1 MLDKGI
7 RLTGAWNSGK
17 EFEEPPN
24 IVIPMI
30 EVLKSIPPTSLP
42 TAHERIVSIGSC
54 RVWTRSVWHLGI
66 AHSHAGQHFFAPV
79 IHVDNLRL
87 GL

>member
-1 MLDKGI
+1 MLDKGM

-17 EFEEPPN
+17 GFEEPPN

-30 EVLKSIPPTSLP
+30 EVLKAFPNIPPNSSR
-42 TAHERIVSIGSC
+42 EDSSIGLC